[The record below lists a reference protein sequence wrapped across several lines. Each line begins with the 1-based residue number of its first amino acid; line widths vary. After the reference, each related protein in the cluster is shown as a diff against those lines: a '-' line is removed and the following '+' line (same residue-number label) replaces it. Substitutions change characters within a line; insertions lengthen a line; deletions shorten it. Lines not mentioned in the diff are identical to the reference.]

1 MNESEL
7 KQLIIGVMNTSVPG
21 IDASVLKGDD
31 EIGPTLD
38 IDSFDQLQIQAGLNE
53 KLGVEIPE
61 KEYARLK
68 TLNQLVAYFDREINQ
83 ETQDL
88 QIRGGCPKRV
98 GQPLSC

>member
-7 KQLIIGVMNTSVPG
+7 RQLIIGVMNASVPG

-53 KLGVEIPE
+53 KLSVEIPE

-68 TLNQLVAYFDREINQ
+68 TLNQLVAYFSA
-83 ETQDL
+83 
-88 QIRGGCPKRV
+88 K
-98 GQPLSC
+98 

>member
-7 KQLIIGVMNTSVPG
+7 RQTILAVMNTAVPG

-53 KLGVEIPE
+53 KLGVDIPE
-61 KEYARLK
+61 RDYAKLK
-68 TLNQLVAYFDREINQ
+68 TVNQLVAYFQN
-83 ETQDL
+83 L
-88 QIRGGCPKRV
+88 K
-98 GQPLSC
+98 L

>member
-1 MNESEL
+1 VNESEL
-7 KQLIIGVMNTSVPG
+7 RQLIIGVMNASVPG
-21 IDASVLKGDD
+21 IDASVLEGDD

-68 TLNQLVAYFDREINQ
+68 TLNQLVAYFRA
-83 ETQDL
+83 
-88 QIRGGCPKRV
+88 K
-98 GQPLSC
+98 